1 MIRFRDKG
9 LGFNGKGLGLSVRFK
24 GLGGTD
30 INTLVENQM
39 ERTHAELRFQASGL
53 ECKVGWS
60 GFRLQGLGLERGRT
74 IWGLEG

>member
-1 MIRFRDKG
+1 MFRFRDKG

-39 ERTHAELRFQASGL
+39 ERTHGELRFQASGL

-60 GFRLQGLGLERGRT
+60 GLQSLGFRLLA
-74 IWGLEG
+74 